1 MSEVEDLVKE
11 WNELSEEYKSL
22 EVNKSILIN
31 TWNCETRRKT
41 CNLNLSQYLSL
52 LHHRQSVNQTYLE
65 LLDEFEELQS
75 KCSKDIAH
83 QRYRIAQLIKG
94 LK

>member
-31 TWNCETRRKT
+31 T
-41 CNLNLSQYLSL
+41 
-52 LHHRQSVNQTYLE
+52 
-65 LLDEFEELQS
+65 
-75 KCSKDIAH
+75 
-83 QRYRIAQLIKG
+83 
-94 LK
+94 